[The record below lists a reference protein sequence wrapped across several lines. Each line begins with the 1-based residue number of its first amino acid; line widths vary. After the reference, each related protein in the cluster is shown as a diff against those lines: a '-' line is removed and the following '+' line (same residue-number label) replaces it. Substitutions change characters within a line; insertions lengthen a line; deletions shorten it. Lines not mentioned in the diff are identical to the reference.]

1 MMINVIKIFLVFII
15 SLQLYASS
23 CQEIGKI
30 HSFMEQV
37 RNNETINGDLSFLTH
52 TPLFQKLYKEGLT
65 PAEKTEAAIT
75 INGMLKEIKDNR
87 LSDYVDFVN
96 DVKNE
101 ADSHTQGF
109 FIKLL
114 LKCGKYVQGC
124 INGMRNISQLNQAS
138 WNSERHTS
146 MPELTMDSNG
156 KLQMGE
162 KRMTH
167 SLSLIDPKRTPTE
180 RKSIKQNIVNLS
192 DNLIESG
199 DINIREGLGAVRAQ
213 RIIRERSGENIKLE
227 NSDVIGIDF
236 CIKNAGGEVIR
247 TFSLK
252 GPFMENNLKG
262 TLYEQQLRVTTS
274 QILQQQKAPKKKS
287 KLGRSINRLIR
298 EERISKDID
307 WSNENQKRQ
316 VAEALAFSK
325 YIENIESNIK
335 PIKKDILENDA
346 AGELIVD
353 LLGQPKVVQEYIKNQ
368 VNQFIAEK
376 GIDNHKTQNIIWIE

>member
-1 MMINVIKIFLVFII
+1 MINLIKIFLVFII
-15 SLQLYASS
+15 SLHLYASS
-23 CQEIGKI
+23 CQEIGRI
-30 HSFMEQV
+30 HTFMESV

-52 TPLFQKLYKEGLT
+52 TPMFQKLYNEGLT

-124 INGMRNISQLNQAS
+124 INGRKNISQLNQAS
-138 WNSERHTS
+138 WNSEIHTS
-146 MPELTMDSNG
+146 MPELIIDSNG
-156 KLQMGE
+156 NLGVGN
-162 KRMTH
+162 KRIIH
-167 SLSLIDPKRTPTE
+167 GLNLIDPNRTPAE
-180 RKSIKQNIVNLS
+180 RINIKQNIVDLS
-192 DNLIESG
+192 DNLVESG

-213 RIIRERSGENIKLE
+213 KIIRERSGENITLE
-227 NSDVIGIDF
+227 NSDVVGIDY

-252 GPFMENNLKG
+252 GPFMENNLEA
-262 TLYEQQLRVTTS
+262 TLYAQQLRDTTN
-274 QILQQQKAPKKKS
+274 QVLQLNKAPKKKS
-287 KLGRSINRLIR
+287 KLGKSINKLIR
-298 EERISKDID
+298 EERISEDID

-316 VAEALAFSK
+316 VAEALALSR

-353 LLGQPKVVQEYIKNQ
+353 LLGQPKVVQEYIKHQ
-368 VNQFIAEK
+368 VNQFITEN
-376 GIDNHKTQNIIWIE
+376 GIDNYKTQNIIWID